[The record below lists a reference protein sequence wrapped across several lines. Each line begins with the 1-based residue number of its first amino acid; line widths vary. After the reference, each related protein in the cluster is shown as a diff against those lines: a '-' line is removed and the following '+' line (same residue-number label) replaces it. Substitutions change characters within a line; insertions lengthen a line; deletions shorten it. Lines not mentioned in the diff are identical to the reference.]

1 MSESEKKGIGDVCC
15 VCVSMRSV
23 QKCTPVAYS
32 TIYLFYDIFYDNG
45 KKPTRRTKSN
55 SFRYKGH
62 EEKKGTCIRRK
73 EGNMHS
79 KTG

>member
-1 MSESEKKGIGDVCC
+1 MCESEKKGIEDVCC
-15 VCVSMRSV
+15 VCVSVRIV
-23 QKCTPVAYS
+23 QKCTRTVAYS

-62 EEKKGTCIRRK
+62 EEKKGDI
-73 EGNMHS
+73 HS